1 MWPHGH
7 TCLNSH
13 FDDDLFNVQGSFFD
27 DVNTNR
33 FFFCFFIHL
42 FLCLFLFVRSLLLF
56 LCVCVFFYG
65 NAIIRE
71 IEACAHLLAS
81 LCSCLEQLL
90 IIRENSEYGS
100 LFPKGDHKAI
110 GLFNTSAAVNQYCFY
125 GRCIGF
131 HVSILSHHNFY
142 HSQKC
147 SRNSIPKV

>member
-1 MWPHGH
+1 M
-7 TCLNSH
+7 
-13 FDDDLFNVQGSFFD
+13 FNVHFSMTLILTGFSFALFPSLSL
-27 DVNTNR
+27 
-33 FFFCFFIHL
+33 FIYVRS
-42 FLCLFLFVRSLLLF
+42 FVRCYLSF
-56 LCVCVFFYG
+56 FFYG
-65 NAIIRE
+65 AAVIRE

-131 HVSILSHHNFY
+131 HVSILSF
-142 HSQKC
+142 
-147 SRNSIPKV
+147 PKMRFRYSNLI